1 MKTNSGYEPS
11 DILRFVTLVLTI
23 ITFILITP
31 SVVEGVARMESDSY
45 KLKFPNLNM
54 TSGSK
59 SSDNYN
65 ILDTVGQTAPG
76 EYKSSGFY
84 VKAGFPYIKTIIPF
98 SFTISDLSIDFGTLT
113 PNVFPSP
120 PPTNT
125 LTVSFGGAG
134 GYAVTANENHPL
146 QLQAT
151 ATNIPDT
158 NCDTSC
164 SETTAA
170 VWTNTAKYGFGYNMS
185 GNDIP
190 VAFINSTYYKQFA
203 DKSALETSQEVMGS
217 SNVGKNRV
225 ATVTY
230 KVNISPTQS
239 AGNYENSIMFLATP
253 TY

>member
-1 MKTNSGYEPS
+1 
-11 DILRFVTLVLTI
+11 
-23 ITFILITP
+23 
-31 SVVEGVARMESDSY
+31 MESDSY

-59 SSDNYN
+59 SSTNYN

-76 EYKSSGFY
+76 EYASSGFY

-98 SFTISDLSIDFGTLT
+98 AFTISNLSINFGTLT
-113 PNVFPSP
+113 PSTFTTL
-120 PPTNT
+120 TNT
-125 LTVSFGGAG
+125 LTVSSGGAG
-134 GYAVTANENHPL
+134 GYAVVANENHPL
-146 QLQAT
+146 QLQET
-151 ATNIPDT
+151 AVNIPDT

-164 SETTAA
+164 DETTAA
-170 VWTNTAKYGFGYNMS
+170 IWTNTSKYGFGYNMS

-190 VAFINSTYYKQFA
+190 AAFVDSTYFKQFA
-203 DKSALETSQEVMGS
+203 NQSALEAVQIVMSS

-230 KVNISPTQS
+230 KVNIPATQS
-239 AGNYENSIMFLATP
+239 AGDYENAIMFLATP

>member
-1 MKTNSGYEPS
+1 MTKLKT
-11 DILRFVTLVLTI
+11 ITI
-23 ITFILITP
+23 IIVITVIFLKAP
-31 SVVEGVARMESDSY
+31 TSAWAVARMESDSY

-76 EYKSSGFY
+76 EYASSGFY

-146 QLQAT
+146 QLQGT

-203 DKSALETSQEVMGS
+203 DKSALETSQIVMS
-217 SNVGKNRV
+217 SNNVGKNRV

-230 KVNISPTQS
+230 KVNVSATQS
-239 AGNYENSIMFLATP
+239 AGNYANSLMFLATP